1 MGYKKRVKAKSTLT
15 SVECVEGE
23 PIELKIERVVS
34 NKEPITDGAPAIY
47 TERKEG
53 VISAYNIR
61 TDRFEIAAEAM
72 DKVAGSIQAKRD
84 AKGKGSSPKAEEEKG
99 KVVELKK
106 TDKVSE
112 AKSTEG
118 TAEAK

>member
-1 MGYKKRVKAKSTLT
+1 MGYKYKKAKKSKLK
-15 SVECVEGE
+15 SVEKVEGE
-23 PIELKIERVVS
+23 PIEWKIERIVS
-34 NKEPITDGAPAIY
+34 NNEPISDGAPEIF

-61 TDRFEIAAEAM
+61 TDRWEIASDAM
-72 DKVAGSIQAKRD
+72 DKVSGSIQAKRD
-84 AKGKGSSPKAEEEKG
+84 AKGKIPEKG
-99 KVVELKK
+99 ESKVIELKK
-106 TDKVSE
+106 DTKVSE